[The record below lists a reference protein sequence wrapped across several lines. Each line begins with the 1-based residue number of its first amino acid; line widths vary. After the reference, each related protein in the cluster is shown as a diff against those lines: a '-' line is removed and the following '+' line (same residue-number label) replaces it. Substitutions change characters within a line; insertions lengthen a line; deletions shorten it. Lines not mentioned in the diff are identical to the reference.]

1 MEIYRDLDIK
11 ETLNSLCI
19 FYFRI
24 PRSETENDRCYFIY
38 RSTSYK
44 YIAIIVKAN

>member
-11 ETLNSLCI
+11 ETLNSY

-24 PRSETENDRCYFIY
+24 PHSETENDRCYFI
-38 RSTSYK
+38 
-44 YIAIIVKAN
+44 